1 MTEVYR
7 IKQHF
12 YIHVLDNNTNV
23 TRCVVGPTVFTRK
36 DHEKVLFAPK
46 PCIMIP
52 PRCYCRI
59 RNPHVVDDKSKQ
71 PQLDEYGQVKLLI
84 GETAILFGETAP
96 GVPRDPFPLMPGEVL
111 VDEDPIKKLAVV
123 PAGSA
128 LRIRAERDFKDAAGV
143 VRNAGD
149 EWLFEGPNTYIPR
162 IEEEVLRTVKATII
176 KPNSALRLRAARQFT
191 DRSGAKRLLG
201 EEWLV
206 KTNGAYLPTVEE
218 EVVGE
223 VVAKVL
229 TDRDALHLEASRT
242 FTDVFGKER
251 KAGERWL
258 ITNKDA
264 ATHIP
269 DVYERVLADVKVT
282 TLDNRQFC
290 VVVDPVDAKTGK
302 NRFGEMEVRRGEAS
316 FFLHP
321 GEKLRNGVESI
332 IVLAHDEALLLKAI
346 DAFTEGKTTRKPGER
361 WMIHGPAEYIAPVQV
376 QVVERRKAIA
386 LDENEGVYVRDE
398 TTGEV
403 RAVIGQAYMLK
414 ENESLWQKEL
424 PPIVEELLKRPNG
437 MKHSLFDKD
446 TVSSVSRDKT
456 RVVRFN
462 VQHNAAVQ
470 IFDYKLKKPR
480 VVFGPDLVMLNP
492 DEEFTVLSV
501 SGDKPKVP
509 NVVKALQLFLGPDFS
524 SDVVIVETSDH
535 ARLQLTLS
543 YNWHFQVDRTNEQ
556 TVARLFSVP
565 DFVGDFCKA
574 IASRVRGA
582 VAAVDF
588 DSFHRHSAKIIRTA
602 VFGVENDKIRDS
614 FVFPANGLSVTN
626 IDIKAVEPTDTKTR
640 DSLQKSVQ
648 LAIEITTKSQEATA
662 RHDNDRKEQE
672 AKGRLER
679 QKLVDKIAAEKAK
692 TSFLELQSQSAAIQA
707 CGQAV
712 AEARAR
718 AESSL
723 IEADSDLTQ
732 ARLKSEAF
740 KISAEG
746 ELDQVRLK
754 QQAELEFTKRNNELE
769 LKKAKELAEIEAK
782 KLSQIMEAIGRDT
795 IVSIAQAG
803 PEMQAK
809 LLEGLGLKGYL
820 ITDGNS
826 PINLF
831 NTAAGMVGPNGANA
845 GAASAQ

>member
-1 MTEVYR
+1 MSEVYR
-7 IKQHF
+7 LKQHF

-23 TRCVVGPTVFTRK
+23 TRCVVGPAVFTRK
-36 DHEKVLFAPK
+36 DHEKVLFQPK

-59 RNPHVVDDKSKQ
+59 RNPHIVDEKTKQ
-71 PQLDEYGQVKLLI
+71 PALDEYGQVKLQI
-84 GETAILFGETAP
+84 GETEILFGEVAP
-96 GVPRDPFPLMPGEVL
+96 NVPRDPFPLMPGEVL

-128 LRIRAERDFKDAAGV
+128 LRVRAERDFKDAKGV
-143 VRNAGD
+143 ERRAGD

-162 IEEEVLRTVKATII
+162 KEEEVLRTVKATII

-191 DRSGAKRLLG
+191 DRTGAKRLLG

-206 KTNGAYLPTVEE
+206 KTPGAFLPSVEE
-218 EVVGE
+218 ESVGE
-223 VVAKVL
+223 VQAKVL
-229 TDRDALHLEASRT
+229 TDRDALHLEATRT

-258 ITNKDA
+258 ITNKQA

-290 VVVDPVDAKTGK
+290 VVVDPVDAKSGK

-321 GEKLRNGVESI
+321 GEKLRNGVEPI

-346 DAFTEGKTTRKPGER
+346 DAFTDGKSARKPGER
-361 WMIHGPAEYIAPVQV
+361 WMINGPAEYIPPVQV

-414 ENESLWQKEL
+414 ENESLWEKEL
-424 PPIVEELLKRPNG
+424 PAIVEELLKRPNG
-437 MKHSLFDKD
+437 MKHTLFDKD
-446 TVSSVSRDKT
+446 AVAGAKRDKT

-501 SGDKPKVP
+501 SGDKPKIP
-509 NVVKALQLFLGPDFS
+509 NVVKSLQLFLGPDFS
-524 SDVVIVETSDH
+524 SDIVVVETSDH

-543 YNWHFQVDRTNEQ
+543 YNWHFQVDRTSDE
-556 TVARLFSVP
+556 TVSKLFSVP

-574 IASRVRGA
+574 VASRVRGA

-614 FVFPANGLSVTN
+614 FTFPSNALVVTN

-672 AKGRLER
+672 AKGKLER

-692 TSFLELQSQSAAIQA
+692 TAFLQLQAESAAVQA
-707 CGQAV
+707 TGQAV

-718 AESSL
+718 AESAL
-723 IEADSDLTQ
+723 IEAESDLTQ

-740 KISAEG
+740 KISADG
-746 ELDQVRLK
+746 ELEQLRLK
-754 QQAELEFTKRNNELE
+754 QAAELEFTKRNNELE
-769 LKKAKELAEIEAK
+769 LNKAKELAEIEAT
-782 KLSQIMEAIGRDT
+782 KLAQIMEAIGKDT
-795 IVSIAQAG
+795 IVAIAAAG

-831 NTAAGMVGPNGANA
+831 NTAAGMVGPG
-845 GAASAQ
+845 GAAAH

>member
-7 IKQHF
+7 LKQHF
-12 YIHVLDNNTNV
+12 YIHVLDNNSNV
-23 TRCVVGPTVFTRK
+23 TRCVTGPTVFTRK

-46 PCIMIP
+46 PCVMIP

-59 RNPHVVDDKSKQ
+59 QNPHVLDEATKQ
-71 PQLDEYGQVKLLI
+71 PALDEYGQVKLNI

-96 GVPRDPFPLMPGEVL
+96 GVQRDPFPLMPGEVL
-111 VDEDPIKKLAVV
+111 VDDDPIKKLAVV

-128 LRIRAERDFKDAAGV
+128 LRVRADRDFKDGKGV
-143 VRNAGD
+143 ARRAGD
-149 EWLFEGPNTYIPR
+149 EWLFEGPNTYVPR
-162 IEEEVLRTVKATII
+162 IEESVLRTVKATII
-176 KPNSALRLRAARQFT
+176 KPNSALRLRATREFS
-191 DRSGAKRLLG
+191 DRTKAPRLLG
-201 EEWLV
+201 DEWLV
-206 KTNGAYLPTVEE
+206 RTAGAYLPDVEE
-218 EVVGE
+218 EIVGT
-223 VVAKVL
+223 VDAKVL
-229 TDRDALHLEASRT
+229 TDRDALHLEATRT
-242 FTDVFGKER
+242 FVDGFGKER
-251 KAGERWL
+251 KAGQRWL
-258 ITNKDA
+258 VTNKQA
-264 ATHIP
+264 ATHLP
-269 DVYERVLADVKVT
+269 DVFEKILAEVKVT

-290 VVVDPVDAKTGK
+290 VVVDPVDAKTGA
-302 NRFGEMEVRRGEAS
+302 NRFGDQEVRRGECS

-321 GEKLRNGVESI
+321 GEKLRNGVEPI
-332 IVLAHDEALLLKAI
+332 IVLAHDEALLLKATES
-346 DAFTEGKTTRKPGER
+346 FTENGVTHKPGER
-361 WMIHGPAEYIAPVQV
+361 WMLPGPTEYIPPVQV
-376 QVVERRKAIA
+376 VVVERRKAIA

-403 RAVIGQAYMLK
+403 RAVIGQAYMLR
-414 ENESLWQKEL
+414 ENESLWEKEL

-437 MKHSLFDKD
+437 MKHALFDKD
-446 TVSSVSRDKT
+446 AVAATKRDKT

-470 IFDYKLKKPR
+470 IFDYKLKQPR
-480 VVFGPDLVMLNP
+480 VVFGPDLVLLRP

-509 NVVKALQLFLGPDFS
+509 NIVKSLQMFLGPDFS
-524 SDVVIVETSDH
+524 SDIVIVETSDH

-543 YNWHFQVDRTNEQ
+543 YNWHFLVDKTSPE

-565 DFVGDFCKA
+565 DFVGDFSKA

-602 VFGVENDKIRDS
+602 VFGVDNEKIRDS
-614 FVFPANGLSVTN
+614 FTFPSNGLVVTN

-692 TSFLELQSQSAAIQA
+692 TAFLLLQAESAAVQA

-712 AEARAR
+712 AEAKAR
-718 AESSL
+718 AESNI

-732 ARLKSEAF
+732 AKLKSEAF

-746 ELDQVRLK
+746 ELSQLRLK
-754 QQAELEFTKRNNELE
+754 QAAELEFTRRNNELE
-769 LKKAKELAEIEAK
+769 MAKAKELAEIEAT
-782 KLSQIMEAIGRDT
+782 KLAQIMKAIGKET
-795 IVSIAQAG
+795 VVSIAQAG
-803 PEMQAK
+803 PELQAK

-820 ITDGNS
+820 ITDGSS

-831 NTAAGMVGPNGANA
+831 NTAAGMVNGSAP
-845 GAASAQ
+845 AAQH

>member
-1 MTEVYR
+1 MTEVFR
-7 IKQHF
+7 LKQHQ
-12 YIHVLDNNTNV
+12 YIHVLDNNSNV
-23 TRCVVGPTVFTRK
+23 TRCVVGPTVFTRR
-36 DHEKVLFAPK
+36 DHEKVLFAPR
-46 PCIMIP
+46 PCILIP

-59 RNPHVVDDKSKQ
+59 RNPHYTNADGTPALDDY
-71 PQLDEYGQVKLLI
+71 EQVRLNI

-96 GVPRDPFPLMPGEVL
+96 GVARDPFPLMPGEVL

-123 PAGSA
+123 PAGAA
-128 LRIRAERDFKDAAGV
+128 LRIRAERAFNDAAG
-143 VRNAGD
+143 RARRPGD
-149 EWLFEGPNTYIPR
+149 EWLFEGPETYIPR
-162 IEEEVLRTVKATII
+162 IEEEVLRTVAAQII
-176 KPNSALRLRAARQFT
+176 KPNSALRLRAARTFT
-191 DRSGAKRLLG
+191 DRTGTPRLLG

-206 KTNGAYLPTVEE
+206 KTPGAYLPSVEE
-218 EVVGE
+218 EVVSTVE
-223 VVAKVL
+223 AKVL
-229 TDRDALHLEASRT
+229 TDRDAIHLEASRT
-242 FTDVFGKER
+242 FTDVFNRER
-251 KAGERWL
+251 RAGERWL
-258 ITNKDA
+258 VTNRQA

-269 DVYERVLADVKVT
+269 DVYERVLADVRVT

-290 VVVDPVDAKTGK
+290 VVVDPIDAETGR

-321 GEKLRNGVESI
+321 GERLRNGVEAI
-332 IVLAHDEALLLKAI
+332 VVLAHDEALLLRAI
-346 DAFTEGKTTRKPGER
+346 DAFRDGNVERRPGQR
-361 WMIHGPAEYIAPVQV
+361 WMINGPIEYIPPVQV
-376 QVVERRKAIA
+376 EVVERRRAIA

-398 TTGEV
+398 TSGEV

-414 ENESLWQKEL
+414 ENESLWEKEL

-437 MKHSLFDKD
+437 MRHRLMDRD
-446 TVSSVSRDKT
+446 AVSTARRDKT

-470 IFDYKLKKPR
+470 IFDYKRKVPR

-509 NVVKALQLFLGPDFS
+509 NVVQSLQLFLGPDFS

-535 ARLQLTLS
+535 ARLQLALS
-543 YNWHFQVDRTNEQ
+543 YNWQFAVDRSSDATI
-556 TVARLFSVP
+556 ARLFSVP

-602 VFGVENDKIRDS
+602 VFGVENERIRDS
-614 FVFPANGLSVTN
+614 FMFPSNGLVITN
-626 IDIKAVEPTDTKTR
+626 VDVKSVEPTDTKTR

-679 QKLVDKIAAEKAK
+679 QKLVDKIAAEQAK
-692 TSFLELQSQSAAIQA
+692 TAFLQLQADSAAVQA
-707 CGQAV
+707 AGQAV
-712 AEARAR
+712 AEAKAR
-718 AESSL
+718 AESSI

-746 ELDQVRLK
+746 ELEQLRLK
-754 QQAELEFTKRNNELE
+754 QEAELEFTRRNNELE
-769 LKKAKELAEIEAK
+769 LQKARELADIEAT
-782 KLSQIMEAIGRDT
+782 KLSQIMQAIGQDT
-795 IVSIAQAG
+795 IVAIAQAG

-831 NTAAGMVGPNGANA
+831 NTAAGMVGPGTSAGG
-845 GAASAQ
+845 GAAARP